1 MRWLWRRRGEPS
13 PSEGK
18 EMAKRDDALQRQRVI
33 ADVLV
38 ESSTEL
44 AHEHRFLLYANHFGP
59 NAAKALR
66 EGRR

>member
-1 MRWLWRRRGEPS
+1 MRWPWRRVGTPDPHES
-13 PSEGK
+13 K
-18 EMAKRDDALQRQRVI
+18 DLAKIDDALRRQRVI

-44 AHEHRFLLYANHFGP
+44 AHEHRWLLYANHFGP

-66 EGRR
+66 EARR

>member
-1 MRWLWRRRGEPS
+1 MRWLWRRVGTPNAE
-13 PSEGK
+13 EGK
-18 EMAKRDDALQRQRVI
+18 ELAKTDDALHRQRVI

-44 AHEHRFLLYANHFGP
+44 AHEHRWLLYANHFGP

-66 EGRR
+66 EAHR

>member
-1 MRWLWRRRGEPS
+1 MRWPWRRRGEPS
-13 PSEGK
+13 PAEGK
-18 EMAKRDDALQRQRVI
+18 EMAKRDDLITRQRDI

-44 AHEHRFLLYANHFGP
+44 AHEHRWLLYANHFGP

-66 EGRR
+66 ERHR